1 MWNVRPIIVVGLGNP
16 LMGDEGVGWHLVERL
31 SHRADLPPTIETLQA
46 GTDLL
51 RQAGHLHG
59 RERVLLVDAALD
71 GDSVGRLKLHDLP
84 ASGPCDEEFSLHQPS
99 LDRAVGQLRCLETA
113 LERARFTLVTV
124 AVSPGGPGTALSSR
138 LQAALPE
145 LERMLMQELASIQV
159 P

>member
-1 MWNVRPIIVVGLGNP
+1 
-16 LMGDEGVGWHLVERL
+16 
-31 SHRADLPPTIETLQA
+31 
-46 GTDLL
+46 
-51 RQAGHLHG
+51 
-59 RERVLLVDAALD
+59 VLLVDAALD